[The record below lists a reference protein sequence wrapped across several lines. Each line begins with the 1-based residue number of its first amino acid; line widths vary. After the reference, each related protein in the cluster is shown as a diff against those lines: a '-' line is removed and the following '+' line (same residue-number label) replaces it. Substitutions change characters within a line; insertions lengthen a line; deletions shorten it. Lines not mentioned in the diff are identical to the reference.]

1 MFRTQDDDQIGI
13 PGMFGQGVAQWH
25 TVTRLI
31 KTHWYH
37 LTIRSEEDGRS
48 FELSQML
55 EGERKL
61 QHMLVSQDAD
71 IAITEILVVTPG
83 WMNNK
88 GRWHM
93 ESVTKVTVGQDHQG
107 CEISLI
113 EVESG
118 ATYHTSHSPGF
129 SSNLLTNL
137 RPIFLPGMI
146 RSA

>member
-1 MFRTQDDDQIGI
+1 
-13 PGMFGQGVAQWH
+13 MFGQGVAQYH

-37 LTIRSEEDGRS
+37 LTIRGEENGRS
-48 FELSQML
+48 FELSQMV

-61 QHMLVSQDAD
+61 QHTLVSQDAD
-71 IAITEILVVTPG
+71 IAITEILVVTPA

-93 ESVTKVTVGQDHQG
+93 ELVNKVTVGQDHHG
-107 CEISLI
+107 CEVSLI

-118 ATYHTSHSPGF
+118 AVYHTTHSTGF
-129 SSNLLTNL
+129 NSNLLTNL
-137 RPIFLPGMI
+137 RPIFLSSMI
-146 RSA
+146 RPA